1 MLAPADRGRN
11 YHRRRRSKAH
21 QFRTELAMNDTLQRF
36 LFEHAP
42 IRGEVA
48 HLDATWRAVL
58 ERHEYP
64 PALRTVLGE
73 LMAAGALLMATLKFE
88 GAIIL
93 QLQGSGP
100 VKLIVAE
107 CTSEQTLRATAK
119 WDGELDDDAGLA
131 DLLGSGRFAITL
143 APGDGKQ
150 GYQGIVDVDPAGV
163 AASLER
169 YMQRSEQLDTR
180 LWLAAGDD
188 RAAGLLLQKLPAQDD
203 PDGDSWNRAT
213 HLAETIT
220 EPELLGLPAHRLLR
234 RLYHQEDIRLFEPR
248 PVSFRCSCAR
258 VRVGAMLRM
267 LGYAEVR
274 SILDARDAVE
284 VTCEFCNRA
293 YRYDSVDA
301 EQLFAAAHASQPGAT
316 RH

>member
-1 MLAPADRGRN
+1 
-11 YHRRRRSKAH
+11 
-21 QFRTELAMNDTLQRF
+21 MNDTLQRF

-64 PALRTVLGE
+64 PVLRKILGE
-73 LMAAGALLMATLKFE
+73 LMAAGALLAATLKFD
-88 GAIIL
+88 GSIIL

-100 VKLIVAE
+100 VKLIVVE

-119 WDGELDDDAGLA
+119 WTGELADEGSGLA
-131 DLLGSGRFAITL
+131 DLLGDGRFVITL
-143 APGDGKQ
+143 IPRDGRQ
-150 GYQGIVDVDPAGV
+150 SYQGVVAIDPAGV
-163 AASLER
+163 AASLEQ
-169 YMQRSEQLDTR
+169 YMHRSEQLDTR
-180 LWLAAGDD
+180 LWLAAGEE
-188 RAAGLLLQKLPAQDD
+188 RAAGLLLQKLPERDD
-203 PDGDSWNRAT
+203 PDEDSWNRAT
-213 HLAETIT
+213 QLAATIT
-220 EPELLGLPAHRLLR
+220 APELLHLPAQKLLH
-234 RLYHQEDIRLFEPR
+234 RLYHEDDIRLFDPR
-248 PVSFRCSCAR
+248 PVSFRCSCSSDR
-258 VRVGAMLRM
+258 VIAMLRM

-274 SILDARDAVE
+274 SILEERDAVE

-301 EQLFAAAHASQPGAT
+301 EQLFAAAHAAQPGAT

>member
-1 MLAPADRGRN
+1 MKP
-11 YHRRRRSKAH
+11 
-21 QFRTELAMNDTLQRF
+21 MNDTLQRF

-58 ERHEYP
+58 ERHDYP

-73 LMAAGALLMATLKFE
+73 LMAAGALLAATLKFD

-93 QLQGSGP
+93 QLQGTGP
-100 VKLIVAE
+100 VKLIVVE
-107 CTSEQTLRATAK
+107 CTSERTLRATAK
-119 WDGELDDDAGLA
+119 WDGDLGDDAGLA
-131 DLLGSGRFAITL
+131 DLIGADGRFAITL
-143 APGDGKQ
+143 APGEGKQ
-150 GYQGIVDVDPAGV
+150 SYQGVVAIDPAGV
-163 AASLER
+163 AASLEH

-180 LWLAAGDD
+180 LWLVAGDE
-188 RAAGLLLQKLPAQDD
+188 RAAGLLLQKLPATED
-203 PDGDSWNRAT
+203 PDHDSWNRAT
-213 HLAETIT
+213 HLAATLT
-220 EPELLGLPAHRLLR
+220 APELLELPARKLLH
-234 RLYHQEDIRLFEPR
+234 RLYHQEDIRLFDPR
-248 PVSFRCSCAR
+248 PVSFRCSCSAE
-258 VRVGAMLRM
+258 RVGAMLRM

-274 SILDARDAVE
+274 AILDERENVE

-301 EQLFAAAHASQPGAT
+301 EQLFAATHPSQPGPT